1 MAKKYLGRLLT
12 FAAVAGAAAAG
23 ISYFLQYKSFHK
35 ELDED
40 FHDFEDDFDDF
51 DHAEEEKKEPGAQR
65 SYVSLTPEKQ
75 DPAHA
80 EADDAEAGGADSAD
94 EGGASD
100 GSFAKQDN
108 AAAVAQE
115 TSSDDGADGD
125 ETTEHD
131 KPSSTPA
138 ADTTVTVEEITD

>member
-80 EADDAEAGGADSAD
+80 EADDAEAGGA
-94 EGGASD
+94 SD
-100 GSFAKQDN
+100 GSSAKQDD